1 MASEMH
7 LQLIAGLLRR
17 GKALDR
23 LSSAL
28 TLLALVIGLGPLLG
42 FMALTTG
49 GAVCVLLLVC
59 GLLQKYYALRVALD
73 AELFAQAANDPT
85 QLTRRTAELDK
96 ALLTLGSKADQG
108 SRSWEQRGQ
117 GALRLLRLQAL
128 WLGLQMLIALAAIV
142 LMPWLSH
149 IRFG

>member
-7 LQLIAGLLRR
+7 LHLIAGLLRR
-17 GKALDR
+17 GKTIDR

-42 FMALTTG
+42 FMALSTG
-49 GAVCVLLLVC
+49 AAVCVLLLAC
-59 GLLQKYYALRVALD
+59 GVLQKYYALRVALD
-73 AELFAQAANDPT
+73 AELFAQAASDPT
-85 QLTRRTAELDK
+85 QLSRRTAELDE
-96 ALLTLGSKADQG
+96 ALTLLGHKAEQ
-108 SRSWEQRGQ
+108 SQRSWTQRSE

-128 WLGLQMLIALAAIV
+128 WLGLQLFIALAAIV

>member
-1 MASEMH
+1 MTDEMH

-23 LSSAL
+23 FSSAL
-28 TLLALVIGLGPLLG
+28 TLIALVIGLGPLLG

-73 AELFAQAANDPT
+73 AELFTHVSGDPT
-85 QLTRRTAELDK
+85 QLARRTAELDQ
-96 ALLTLGSKADQG
+96 ALVMLGHKADQRF
-108 SRSWEQRGQ
+108 RSWDQRGQ
-117 GALRLLRLQAL
+117 GALRLLRLQGL
-128 WLGLQMLIALAAIV
+128 WLGLQVFIALAAIV

>member
-1 MASEMH
+1 MASEMQLH
-7 LQLIAGLLRR
+7 LVAGLLRR
-17 GKALDR
+17 GKPLDR
-23 LSSAL
+23 LSGVL

-42 FMALTTG
+42 FMALSTG
-49 GAVCVLLLVC
+49 AGVCIGLLVC

-73 AELFAQAANDPT
+73 AELFATLAAAPE
-85 QLTRRTAELDK
+85 LLEKRTLELDQ
-96 ALLTLGSKADQG
+96 ALLSIGLKTSCAA
-108 SRSWEQRGQ
+108 RSWEQRSQ

-128 WLGLQMLIALAAIV
+128 WLSLQLLIALAAIV

>member
-7 LQLIAGLLRR
+7 LQLVAGLLRR
-17 GKALDR
+17 GKAIDH

-28 TLLALVIGLGPLLG
+28 TLLALIIGLGPLLG

-73 AELFAQAANDPT
+73 AELFSSLAAAPE
-85 QLTRRTAELDK
+85 QLDRRTAELDQ
-96 ALLTLGSKADQG
+96 ALLMLGRKVSDS
-108 SRSWEQRGQ
+108 SRSWQQRSQ
-117 GALRLLRLQAL
+117 GALRLLRMQILWFNLQL
-128 WLGLQMLIALAAIV
+128 LVALAAIV
-142 LMPWLSH
+142 LMPWLSQV
-149 IRFG
+149 RFG

>member
-1 MASEMH
+1 MASEMQ
-7 LQLIAGLLRR
+7 LQLVAGLLRR
-17 GKALDR
+17 GKSLDR
-23 LSSAL
+23 LSSGL
-28 TLLALVIGLGPLLG
+28 TLLALIIGLGPLLG

-49 GAVCVLLLVC
+49 GAVCIALLIC

-73 AELFAQAANDPT
+73 AELFTSLAAAPE
-85 QLTRRTAELDK
+85 QLDRRTAELDQ
-96 ALLTLGSKADQG
+96 ALLLSGHKATQG
-108 SRSWEQRGQ
+108 SRSWEQRSQ

-128 WLGLQMLIALAAIV
+128 WLGLQLLIALAAIV

>member
-1 MASEMH
+1 MASEMQ
-7 LQLIAGLLRR
+7 LQLVAGLLRR
-17 GKALDR
+17 GKSLDR
-23 LSSAL
+23 LSSGL
-28 TLLALVIGLGPLLG
+28 SLLALIIGLGPLLG

-49 GAVCVLLLVC
+49 GAVCVALLIC

-73 AELFAQAANDPT
+73 AELFASLAAAPE
-85 QLTRRTAELDK
+85 QLDRRTSELDQ
-96 ALLTLGSKADQG
+96 ALLLIGHKANQG
-108 SRSWEQRGQ
+108 SRSWEQRSQ

-128 WLGLQMLIALAAIV
+128 WLGLQLLIALAAIV